1 MVPIRSA
8 LREPPIVFILSKYIL
23 QEYLKILVLCLATLL
38 LVYLTV
44 DIFGKIGRMV
54 QEDAALATIFLYYAL
69 RIPKIIFDVA
79 PIGVLIST
87 LVVLGILSRHNEIV
101 AMKSNGISLFFVTS
115 PLLVLAFLL
124 SVILSAANF
133 SFIPLTKQKAD
144 FVRAV
149 KIRKGEERAYFGQT
163 RLWLRDGRHTFL
175 NIGFADSIHRVLH
188 DVTLYRL
195 RDNFTLEE
203 SIEAKRISFEGGV
216 WMMYDGRVRQFP
228 QEGVMTVREFEKEPA
243 GLERKPEEFKGLDVD
258 TDMMKFPEL
267 RRYISRLTKD
277 GYDVDRFRVDLYSK
291 LTLPFASFLM
301 SLIAIPF
308 GVVQSRSRGI
318 ARGVGISLLIG
329 TCYWIVH
336 SVSLSMG
343 HAGLISPLLASSL
356 PNMLFLAVGLYLY
369 IGIRQ

>member
-1 MVPIRSA
+1 VY
-8 LREPPIVFILSKYIL
+8 ILSKYVL
-23 QEYLKILVLCLATLL
+23 REYLKILFRCLATLL
-38 LVYLTV
+38 LVYLTI

-54 QEDAALATIFLYYAL
+54 QQDATIPTIILYYAL
-69 RIPKIIFDVA
+69 RIPKIVFDIA

-87 LVVLGILSRHNEIV
+87 LVVLGILSRHNELV

-115 PLLVLAFLL
+115 PILVMAFLL
-124 SVILSAANF
+124 SLILAAGNF

-144 FVRAV
+144 FVRVV

-188 DVTLYRL
+188 DVTLYKL
-195 RDNFTLEE
+195 RDDFTLEE
-203 SIEAKRISFEGGV
+203 SIEAKRISFEDGI
-216 WMMYDGRVRQFP
+216 WMMYAGRVRQFP
-228 QEGVMTVREFEKEPA
+228 QDGVMTEHTFEKEPA

-267 RRYISRLTKD
+267 RKYINRLTKD
-277 GYDVDRFRVDLYSK
+277 GYDVDRFRVDLYNK

-336 SVSLSMG
+336 SVALSMG
-343 HAGLISPLLASSL
+343 HAGLIAPPLASSL
-356 PNMLFLAVGLYLY
+356 ANALFLSGGLYLY